1 MLRSGIIKPEDLLY
15 KYTSEIHCNEIVL
28 LAYYIAA
35 VNIEETYH
43 ELSQSENYVPFEGIV
58 LTDTF
63 ELAERS
69 GTREGEADTS
79 IFQPNSDRAVKQM
92 QTPIQVIIGNPPYSV
107 GQKSGNDNN
116 QNVSYPNLDKA
127 VMDTYAAQSG
137 ATLRRSLY
145 DSYIKAFR
153 WATDRI
159 EENGIIGFVT
169 NGQFIDASTLCG
181 LRKSLVSEFNSI
193 YCFNLRGDQRTQG
206 ELSRKEGGKIFGSGS
221 RTPVAITILLKKKG
235 VKKDGFVR
243 YYDIGDYLT
252 RQQKLD
258 KVKEF
263 DNVSQI
269 GWKIITPDING
280 DWVNLR
286 NPQYMNFFPIG
297 ERRKESEISYFSDNF
312 STGMVTSRDAWLYSF
327 DYKSNNAES
336 MISFFNQE
344 QQRCELLFEKMLGE
358 NKLSKNQRA
367 KEAFFENNR
376 SVDSHKISWSRGLLN
391 AFCKGEPLSYKGSR
405 KIVMHRPFC
414 KEWCFVAPKVIESP
428 SKWERIFPEEDST
441 NYVIAIPGK
450 SKWRFSALITSVIQ
464 DYDME
469 QHANAFPLYIYEKET
484 IKDDGQL
491 SLFGESE
498 KRTIKWNKRY
508 ALSDMILHKYREL
521 YGDKVTKEDIFFY
534 IYAVLQTPSFVDG
547 YADDLSKGVTRI
559 PTLAHFVDYVRIGRE
574 LADLHLKYEKPV
586 SAEELGVTIEMHKE
600 DYTVVDRMRFGK
612 GKDKSTIE
620 YNPYITIRNIP
631 EEAYNYIVNGKSA
644 IEWIVEQYAV
654 TTDKSSDIVND
665 PNAYAGGKYIF
676 DLLISIIS
684 VSLKTQELIAQL
696 PEYKEI

>member
-1 MLRSGIIKPEDLLY
+1 M
-15 KYTSEIHCNEIVL
+15 IV
-28 LAYYIAA
+28 
-35 VNIEETYH
+35 
-43 ELSQSENYVPFEGIV
+43 
-58 LTDTF
+58 
-63 ELAERS
+63 
-69 GTREGEADTS
+69 
-79 IFQPNSDRAVKQM
+79 
-92 QTPIQVIIGNPPYSV
+92 GNPPYSV

-376 SVDSHKISWSRGLLN
+376 S
-391 AFCKGEPLSYKGSR
+391 E
-405 KIVMHRPFC
+405 
-414 KEWCFVAPKVIESP
+414 
-428 SKWERIFPEEDST
+428 
-441 NYVIAIPGK
+441 
-450 SKWRFSALITSVIQ
+450 
-464 DYDME
+464 
-469 QHANAFPLYIYEKET
+469 
-484 IKDDGQL
+484 
-491 SLFGESE
+491 
-498 KRTIKWNKRY
+498 
-508 ALSDMILHKYREL
+508 
-521 YGDKVTKEDIFFY
+521 
-534 IYAVLQTPSFVDG
+534 
-547 YADDLSKGVTRI
+547 GVTRI

-612 GKDKSTIE
+612 GKDKSIIE

-631 EEAYNYIVNGKSA
+631 AEAYNYIVNGKSA
-644 IEWIVEQYAV
+644 IEWILEQYAV
-654 TTDKSSDIVND
+654 TTDKASGIVND
-665 PNAYAGGKYIF
+665 PNTYAGGKYIF
-676 DLLISIIS
+676 DLLLSIIS